1 MMDTRK
7 PCGMEADLVQEY
19 LDGELRGPRRD
30 QVASHLESCSDCAR
44 ELQEYRRLSER
55 LAFMPLF
62 APDADFDRAVLSA
75 VLPARGRVLGLSPL
89 GWFATGYVVFTFGL
103 LAAAVVYLV
112 PPAGP
117 TPADYFGQLWS
128 GVLHTGLRAADAL
141 GVTAGVARHVFDALA
156 GLVVNIGFAGR
167 LAGEAAKT
175 YDGAL
180 YMALAAVTA
189 FGFFRFARRTSKGGP
204 IVHAAL

>member
-19 LDGELRGPRRD
+19 LDGELRGTRRD
-30 QVASHLESCSDCAR
+30 QVAAHVEGCRDCSR
-44 ELQEYRRLSER
+44 ELEEYRRLSER

-62 APDADFDRAVLSA
+62 SPSADFDRLVLSA
-75 VLPARGRVLGLSPL
+75 VLPARSRVLGLTPV
-89 GWFATGYVVFTFGL
+89 GWFALGYVFFTFGL

-112 PPAGP
+112 PPA
-117 TPADYFGQLWS
+117 TSSPAGYFGQLWS
-128 GVLHTGLRAADAL
+128 GVLHAGLRAADSV
-141 GVTAGVARHVFDALA
+141 GVTAAAARHVFDAL
-156 GLVVNIGFAGR
+156 VVLAMNLGFAGR

-180 YMALAAVTA
+180 YLALALVTA